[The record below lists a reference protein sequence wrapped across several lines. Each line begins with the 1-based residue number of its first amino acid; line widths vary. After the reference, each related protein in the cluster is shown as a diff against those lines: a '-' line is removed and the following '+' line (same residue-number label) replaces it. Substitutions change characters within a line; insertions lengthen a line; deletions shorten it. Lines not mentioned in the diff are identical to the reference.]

1 MREREQRQRNV
12 KKYLL
17 YLYYNKSYLVV
28 RPLSTKK
35 KKNKIMGGGG
45 GEEECILIDN
55 TPEKGNS
62 GWNFTPRV
70 LCLLVIAT

>member
-35 KKNKIMGGGG
+35 KKNKIMGGGEGRKSAFSLIIHQKRATPG
-45 GEEECILIDN
+45 GI
-55 TPEKGNS
+55 S
-62 GWNFTPRV
+62 
-70 LCLLVIAT
+70 LLEFYVFWS